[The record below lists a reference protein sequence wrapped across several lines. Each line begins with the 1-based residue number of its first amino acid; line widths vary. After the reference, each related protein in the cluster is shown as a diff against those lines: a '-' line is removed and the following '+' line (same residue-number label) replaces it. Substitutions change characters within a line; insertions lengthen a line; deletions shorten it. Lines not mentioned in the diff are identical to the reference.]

1 MRCDGSSSLSPS
13 SISAVYAKMNLLLK
27 KGDAVLEFGL
37 PVHHASNADYG
48 VCTAQSIDTVTTH
61 VFRLRTLTPQMRG
74 PSSILG
80 YRSVPGPHAD
90 SQPDTEAPRE
100 ALTVVADGV
109 ATPKDVDRIFQSVLR
124 SAEAPFRLMAKVGL
138 CWTSKSTTRQQM
150 GTHLK
155 APAHCSA
162 YTSRRDGLAKKQAGA
177 STTIIPSAS
186 KVVTGPSK

>member
-13 SISAVYAKMNLLLK
+13 SISAVYAKMNLLHK

-48 VCTAQSIDTVTTH
+48 VCTAQSIDTATTH

-90 SQPDTEAPRE
+90 SQRSPTGGAYGRCGRRRHSQGRGSHFPIGPALRRGAVSTHGQGRTVLDIEEHHATANGHSSEGPR
-100 ALTVVADGV
+100 ALL
-109 ATPKDVDRIFQSVLR
+109 RIYVQ
-124 SAEAPFRLMAKVGL
+124 EGRLG
-138 CWTSKSTTRQQM
+138 Q
-150 GTHLK
+150 K
-155 APAHCSA
+155 AGRGFYDDYS
-162 YTSRRDGLAKKQAGA
+162 
-177 STTIIPSAS
+177 
-186 KVVTGPSK
+186 